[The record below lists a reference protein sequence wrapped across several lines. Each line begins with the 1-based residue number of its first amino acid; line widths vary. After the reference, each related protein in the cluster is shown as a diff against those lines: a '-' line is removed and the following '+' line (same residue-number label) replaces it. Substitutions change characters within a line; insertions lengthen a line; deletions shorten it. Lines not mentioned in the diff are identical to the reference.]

1 MTAYEMRI
9 SDWSSDVC
17 ASDLATAGQS
27 SADARLRAL
36 YEAEWQWR
44 MKEYGRVKEEGE
56 WVEGDTLP
64 HVDAATQLR
73 RLAYW
78 EKTLAAL
85 KETPVDQLAPE
96 ERINA
101 AVFRTNLEQDI
112 DDAEFRD
119 WEMPFNSDRS
129 CRSYLNPRQG

>member
-1 MTAYEMRI
+1 MRI

-17 ASDLATAGQS
+17 SSDL
-27 SADARLRAL
+27 
-36 YEAEWQWR
+36 
-44 MKEYGRVKEEGE
+44 VKEEGE

-85 KETPVDQLAPE
+85 KETPVDQLSPE

-112 DDAEFRD
+112 SDAEFRE
-119 WEMPFNSDRS
+119 WEMPFNSDS
-129 CRSYLNPRQG
+129 SFWSYLNPRQGYRTAENYRRYLRSEERRVGHGCVST

>member
-1 MTAYEMRI
+1 MRI

-17 ASDLATAGQS
+17 SSDLVQ
-27 SADARLRAL
+27 
-36 YEAEWQWR
+36 
-44 MKEYGRVKEEGE
+44 EEGE

-85 KETPVDQLAPE
+85 KETPVDQLSPE

-101 AVFRTNLEQDI
+101 AVFRTNLAQDI
-112 DDAEFRD
+112 SDADYRE
-119 WEMPFNSDRS
+119 WGLPFKHDSNYWSHI
-129 CRSYLNPRQG
+129 NPRPGHRRTAKYPIPPG

>member
-1 MTAYEMRI
+1 MRI

-17 ASDLATAGQS
+17 SSDL
-27 SADARLRAL
+27 
-36 YEAEWQWR
+36 
-44 MKEYGRVKEEGE
+44 VKEEGE

-85 KETPVDQLAPE
+85 KETPVDQLSPE

-101 AVFRTNLEQDI
+101 AVFRTNLEQDSS
-112 DDAEFRD
+112 AAACRA
-119 WEMPFNSDRS
+119 WAMQFNSDRS
-129 CRSYLNPRQG
+129 SWSYLNPRQGYRNPANSRRTLGRQHDVPRS